1 MYVVPEL
8 LDQYCKNM
16 FLCKPFT
23 LCEIGKLTT
32 FLSAVTLAFSVS
44 SPKATGNILPTVS
57 LALLFLQNTT
67 WEFIMF
73 CLKILH
79 LDSSFQTSCMCL
91 VDAYNICTVSN
102 APSLQ
107 LDCKQFLKSSLGFSV
122 SFFLAQ
128 HSTKVNAYYLLIVQ

>member
-91 VDAYNICTVSN
+91 VDAYNTCTVSN

-107 LDCKQFLKSSLGFSV
+107 LDCK
-122 SFFLAQ
+122 
-128 HSTKVNAYYLLIVQ
+128 